1 VADEVHLGHVSGVFG
16 VRGELR
22 LFLHN
27 PQTALFSEPAP
38 VFLLLPDGSWQRR
51 TLVIRSGAGKRILGK
66 LEGVHSPEA
75 AEAYIGAE
83 LLIDRAELPRLP
95 EGEHYLAQLI
105 GTPVVNAS
113 GEALGTLS
121 DIVTGEVDMW
131 VIDGPEGEERFL
143 PALKALILAVE
154 PGVKITVVD
163 GAGELI

>member
-1 VADEVHLGHVSGVFG
+1 MADEVHLGHVSGVFG

-38 VFLLLPDGSWQRR
+38 VFLLLPDGSRQRR

-83 LLIDRAELPRLP
+83 LLIDRLHVWLYDSDAGLGL
-95 EGEHYLAQLI
+95 LAHL
-105 GTPVVNAS
+105 
-113 GEALGTLS
+113 
-121 DIVTGEVDMW
+121 DD
-131 VIDGPEGEERFL
+131 RF
-143 PALKALILAVE
+143 
-154 PGVKITVVD
+154 
-163 GAGELI
+163 